1 MQALDGFLV
10 HTQLPEFLFL
20 CFLPFEP
27 LLFGSGFVISHGCF
41 PPINLKFEKIQIVGG
56 GGLPLCVLSHD
67 LLPQKQKRRTRP
79 RTNAPDMADSQKI

>member
-67 LLPQKQKRRTRP
+67 LLLQK
-79 RTNAPDMADSQKI
+79 